1 MSHQRRVAAA
11 DLYQADLERH
21 LFALDHKPGLT
32 WHARIGAVVAALRER
47 WMGGW
52 TRLAT
57 AEADPTF
64 FL

>member
-1 MSHQRRVAAA
+1 MPYQRRATVA

-21 LFALDHKPGLT
+21 LFALERKPGLA
-32 WHARIGAVVAALRER
+32 WHARIGAVVAGLRVC

-52 TRLAT
+52 TRLQT
-57 AEADPTF
+57 AMADATF